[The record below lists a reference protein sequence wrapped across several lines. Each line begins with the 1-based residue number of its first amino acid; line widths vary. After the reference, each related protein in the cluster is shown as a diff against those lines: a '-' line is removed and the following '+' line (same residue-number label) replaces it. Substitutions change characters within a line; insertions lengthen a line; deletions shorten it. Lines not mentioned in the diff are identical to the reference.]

1 LETFLP
7 EIVQFRFGPG
17 LAAIQFENVRLCGSW
32 NADGRSAD
40 EWTAVPMCLSIDAGG
55 ATVFRTEVSF
65 DSGEIGKTFRWGILV
80 DGPGGM
86 NRWAI
91 AAEIDDQNSTSRER
105 SFLLQQGLAEQS
117 YFLTWWRRLGAYR
130 APEPDGRDGIRF
142 SVWAPNARA
151 AALVLA
157 DPAIGYVADDGTG
170 AVKTIAMTRGE
181 GGIWSAGPGDDPALA
196 DFAAMVGTPYMFRVT
211 KDDGSVAYRT
221 DLWSLM
227 QIGAGDFD
235 PHGAVYAGPPGAL
248 DGPQSCSVV
257 CDSTKVVLGPGQEVT
272 AEFFWAD
279 EFVADRPL
287 PARIEDLVIY
297 ELHVGA
303 LGFGKPDPGT
313 LEDAIAFVDHLE
325 RLGVNAVELLP
336 IAEFEAR
343 ANWGYGTSHFFATD
357 QAAGGT
363 DRLKMF
369 VKACHRRGIAV
380 ILDVCYNHFDPDGER
395 AEWAYDSNDPVR
407 NIYYWYEGKPS
418 DYSDPSGGYIDNI
431 STGWAP
437 RFDEE
442 AVRQLF
448 ISSAA
453 FLVEVCHVDGF
464 RLDQTSSIHQYPAL
478 HANGQHAGRAAAFG
492 VKFLKQ
498 WTRTMRLIKP
508 SLFLSAEDYSDWP
521 ALTQPS
527 LAGDGLGFD
536 ATWYGDFHHNL
547 VEYKDGAQAHL
558 LREAGFGDDRPL
570 DISVFAGAL
579 QRSGSAKIVYTES
592 HDDCGNREGS
602 ARTIVV
608 AVDGAPLIG
617 DTRTWAEARVR
628 FAAAMTLL
636 SAGTPMFFMG
646 EEVGAQ
652 KPYRYNDFLANREDI
667 LGETIRNGAK
677 LFRCYRD
684 LIDFSI
690 NHGAIRSGNIE
701 VSVCH
706 DANRVIAFHRWDGQ
720 GEFFIVGSLA
730 NAAFRSGYR
739 LSSPRLAG
747 ANWQEVF
754 NTDSDSYGGTNVGNA
769 GITFRAERD
778 ALNVVLPACGVLVF
792 QRR

>member
-1 LETFLP
+1 MFLP
-7 EIVQFRFGPG
+7 EIVLFSFEPG
-17 LAAIQFENVRLCGSW
+17 LAAIRFENVRLCGSW
-32 NADGRSAD
+32 NAEGRSAD
-40 EWTAVPMCLSIDAGG
+40 EWTTTPMQPSSDADG
-55 ATVFRTEVSF
+55 ATVFRAEVSF
-65 DSGEIGKTFRWGILV
+65 DGGEVGKTFRWGVLV
-80 DGPGGM
+80 DGPAGM

-91 AAEIDDQNSTSRER
+91 AAEIDDESSTRRER
-105 SFLLQQGLAEQS
+105 SFVLRQGLGEQS
-117 YFLTWWRRLGAYR
+117 YFLTWWSRLGAYR
-130 APEPDGRDGIRF
+130 APGPDGRLGIRF

-157 DPAIGYVADDGTG
+157 DPAIGYVANDGKG
-170 AVKTIAMTRGE
+170 AVKTIPMTRGA
-181 GGIWSAGPGDDPALA
+181 GGIWSAGPADDPALA
-196 DFAAMVGTPYMFRVT
+196 DFGALVGTPYMFRIT
-211 KDDGSVAYRT
+211 KDDGSAAYRT

-235 PHGAVYAGPPGAL
+235 PHGAAYAGPPAAL

-257 CDSTKVVLGPGQEVT
+257 CDPTKVVVGPGQEVT
-272 AEFFWAD
+272 AEDFWAD

-303 LGFGKPDPGT
+303 LGFGKQDPGT
-313 LEDAIAFVDHLE
+313 LDDAIAFVDHLE

-453 FLVEVCHVDGF
+453 YLVEVCHVDGF
-464 RLDQTSSIHQYPAL
+464 RLDQTSSIHQYPQL
-478 HANGQHAGRAAAFG
+478 HANGRHAGRAAAFG

-508 SLFLSAEDYSDWP
+508 GLFLSAEDYSDWP
-521 ALTQPS
+521 ALTEPS
-527 LAGDGLGFD
+527 LTGDGLGFD

-547 VEYKDGAQAHL
+547 VEYKDGGQAHL

-570 DISVFAGAL
+570 AMSAFAGAL
-579 QRSGSAKIVYTES
+579 RTSGNRKIVYTES

-617 DTRTWAEARVR
+617 DTRRWAEARVR
-628 FAAAMTLL
+628 VAAAMTLL

-646 EEVGAQ
+646 EEIGAER
-652 KPYRYNDFLANREDI
+652 PYRYNDFLANREDI
-667 LGETIRNGAK
+667 LGETARDGAR
-677 LFRCYRD
+677 LFRFYRD
-684 LIDFSI
+684 LIDFSLH
-690 NHGAIRSGNIE
+690 HGAIRSRNIE
-701 VSVCH
+701 VAGCH

-720 GEFFIVGSLA
+720 SEFLVVGSLA
-730 NAAFRSGYR
+730 NTAFKSGYW

-747 ANWQEVF
+747 ADWQEVF
-754 NTDSDSYGGTNVGNA
+754 NTDSASYGGRDVGNA
-769 GITFRAERD
+769 GMSLRPDGD
-778 ALNVVLPACGVLVF
+778 ALNVVLPACGVMVF
-792 QRR
+792 LRR

>member
-1 LETFLP
+1 MFLP
-7 EIVQFRFGPG
+7 EIVQFSFRPG
-17 LAAIQFENVRLCGSW
+17 QAAIRFENVRLSGSW
-32 NADGRSAD
+32 NAAGRSAG
-40 EWTAVPMCLSIDAGG
+40 EWAVLPMLPSTDPDG
-55 ATVFRTEVSF
+55 APVFRARVSF
-65 DSGEIGKTFRWGILV
+65 DSGEIGKTFRWGVFV
-80 DGPGGM
+80 DGPAGKD
-86 NRWAI
+86 RWAI
-91 AAEIDDQNSTSRER
+91 AAEIDDENSTSRER
-105 SFLLQQGLAEQS
+105 SFVLQQGLAEQS
-117 YFLTWWRRLGAYR
+117 YFLTWWRRLGANR
-130 APEPDGRDGIRF
+130 ARGSDGRDGIRF

-170 AVKTIAMTRGE
+170 AMKTVAMTRGE
-181 GGIWSAGPGDDPALA
+181 GGIWSAGPADDPALA
-196 DFAAMVGTPYMFRVT
+196 DFEAMVGTPYMFRIT

-235 PHGAVYAGPPGAL
+235 PHGTPYAGPPGAL

-257 CDSTKVVLGPGQEVT
+257 CDPTKVVLGPGHEV
-272 AEFFWAD
+272 AADFFWAD
-279 EFVADRPL
+279 EFVDDRPL
-287 PARIEDLVIY
+287 PGRIEDLVIY

-303 LGFGKPDPGT
+303 LGFAKPDPGT

-380 ILDVCYNHFDPDGER
+380 ILDVCYNHFDPDAER
-395 AEWAYDSNDPVR
+395 AEWAYDSTDPIR

-418 DYSDPSGGYIDNI
+418 DYSEPNGGYIDNL
-431 STGWAP
+431 SSGWAP
-437 RFDEE
+437 RFSEE

-453 FLVEVCHVDGF
+453 YLVDVCHVDGF
-464 RLDQTSSIHQYPAL
+464 RLDQTSSIHQYPQL
-478 HANGQHAGRAAAFG
+478 HADGRHAGRAAAFG

-498 WTRTMRLIKP
+498 WTRTLRLLKP
-508 SLFLSAEDYSDWP
+508 GLFLSAEDYSDWP
-521 ALTQPS
+521 ALTESS
-527 LAGDGLGFD
+527 LAGLGLGFD

-547 VEYKDGAQAHL
+547 VEYKDGGQAHL

-570 DISVFAGAL
+570 AMSAFGGAL
-579 QRSGSAKIVYTES
+579 RRSGVAKIVYTES

-617 DTRTWAEARVR
+617 DTRSWAEARVR

-646 EEVGAQ
+646 EEIGAQ

-667 LGETIRNGAK
+667 LGERVGNGAK

-684 LIDFSI
+684 LIDLSVK
-690 NHGAIRSGNIE
+690 HGAIRSRNIE
-701 VSVCH
+701 VTVCH
-706 DANRVIAFHRWDGQ
+706 DANRVVAFHRWDDQ
-720 GEFFIVGSLA
+720 SEFFIVGSLA
-730 NAAFRSGYR
+730 NAAFKSGYW

-769 GITFRAERD
+769 GVTLSAERD
-778 ALNVVLPACGVLVF
+778 ALNIVLPACGVLVF
-792 QRR
+792 LRR